1 MDYSAAF
8 GGSDEPHAQC
18 LGARPQDLA
27 WRNRERGVV
36 ACGAALDNIS
46 TFLCTRISGYT
57 NGSAIQSEIQW
68 SSRQRHVSTYVT

>member
-8 GGSDEPHAQC
+8 SGSDEPHAQC

-36 ACGAALDNIS
+36 ACGAALDN
-46 TFLCTRISGYT
+46 TGAFLRTRISGCT
-57 NGSAIQSEIQW
+57 NGSAIQSGI
-68 SSRQRHVSTYVT
+68 R